1 MGPEAANP
9 TRASTPAVRGSEE
22 ERKARLRAVG
32 EVMRLYEG
40 LEQALQTVS
49 DDELARLATAARAG
63 ERALDRWARSIEVFR
78 RFKRRID
85 AGLPPANETLE
96 ANGGDERATE
106 SEWLEDGDGGGDG
119 GPPLFLWEALA
130 FAIGFIVSFLVT

>member
-1 MGPEAANP
+1 MGPETANP
-9 TRASTPAVRGSEE
+9 TRATPAVRGSEE

-63 ERALDRWARSIEVFR
+63 GRALDRWARSIEVFR

-96 ANGGDERATE
+96 ANDGDERATE
-106 SEWLEDGDGGGDG
+106 SEWLEDEDENG

>member
-9 TRASTPAVRGSEE
+9 TRASTLAVRGSDE
-22 ERKARLRAVG
+22 ERSARLRAIG
-32 EVMRLYEG
+32 EVVRLYEG

-96 ANGGDERATE
+96 ANAYERATE
-106 SEWLEDGDGGGDG
+106 PEWLEDDEDG
-119 GPPLFLWEALA
+119 GPPPLVWEALA

>member
-1 MGPEAANP
+1 MRPEAANP
-9 TRASTPAVRGSEE
+9 ARASTLAVRGSDE
-22 ERKARLRAVG
+22 ERSARLRAIG
-32 EVMRLYEG
+32 EVVRLYEG
-40 LEQALQTVS
+40 LAQALQTVS

-96 ANGGDERATE
+96 ANDYERATE
-106 SEWLEDGDGGGDG
+106 PEWLEDEDG
-119 GPPLFLWEALA
+119 GPPPLVWEALA

>member
-1 MGPEAANP
+1 MGPETANP
-9 TRASTPAVRGSEE
+9 TRATPAVRGSEE

-96 ANGGDERATE
+96 ANDGDERATE
-106 SEWLEDGDGGGDG
+106 SEWLEDEDENG